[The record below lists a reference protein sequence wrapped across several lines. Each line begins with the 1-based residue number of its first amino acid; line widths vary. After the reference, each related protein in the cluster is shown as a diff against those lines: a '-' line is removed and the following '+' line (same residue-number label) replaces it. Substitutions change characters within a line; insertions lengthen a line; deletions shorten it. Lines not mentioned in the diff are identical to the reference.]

1 MKGVLLLMIIMMI
14 VVLQFQLH
22 SSSTWTTESE
32 RRQSSR
38 KHDDKNMDDDDPN
51 YYVVTYF
58 EEETDTTAWAPEI
71 ITSDHDV
78 ITTAEEV
85 TTSEA
90 TIIITHPDQ
99 KTTTAKS
106 KLPSSLSPETA
117 PTTKEPTMPTTTPS
131 SSSSPEAKPNGS
143 TTSYHHIVTF
153 TSLTVLYQP
162 AWSNPWR
169 QQIRLAIDKVVQR
182 SVSRRA
188 LESIWRQTMTTSRAA
203 AVVSSPPSKDSGD
216 NSSSSSK
223 SSPST
228 STSPASKLPAGVTSH
243 LAFSPRTLFPFDRF
257 WLVVV
262 QWVAPLA
269 TVALLILCLILEPV
283 SGIELLKAVAHL
295 ISNPPFYFELRR
307 TLWAVLHQEGAK
319 EEAAEAAAAGKA
331 FLQSQQRPCLWHA
344 LPRTVRHSAGEVE
357 PQQQQWQSWYSKLSF
372 PLEDQDQEQ
381 CWSTVVLKR
390 ST

>member
-1 MKGVLLLMIIMMI
+1 M
-14 VVLQFQLH
+14 
-22 SSSTWTTESE
+22 E
-32 RRQSSR
+32 
-38 KHDDKNMDDDDPN
+38 DDDDPN

-58 EEETDTTAWAPEI
+58 EEETDTTAWAAEI

-85 TTSEA
+85 TTSKA
-90 TIIITHPDQ
+90 TIITHPDQ

-106 KLPSSLSPETA
+106 KLPSLPGQTA
-117 PTTKEPTMPTTTPS
+117 
-131 SSSSPEAKPNGS
+131 A

-203 AVVSSPPSKDSGD
+203 AVVSSPPSKDSGG

-283 SGIELLKAVAHL
+283 SGELC
-295 ISNPPFYFELRR
+295 ELCFIRR
-307 TLWAVLHQEGAK
+307 VQK
-319 EEAAEAAAAGKA
+319 KR
-331 FLQSQQRPCLWHA
+331 QQQK
-344 LPRTVRHSAGEVE
+344 
-357 PQQQQWQSWYSKLSF
+357 QQQQGKLSSKANNDPAFDTLYRGLSAIPPEKSSRSSSSSHGNGRADIQSCLFPSKTKKSSAEALSYSKGPPPNGRVKKSLDVVSWRSLDSWRAEELLMAKQSKQKKGKKAKDVF
-372 PLEDQDQEQ
+372 TFNSSAVFGSSGGKVADDPLR
-381 CWSTVVLKR
+381 VKF
-390 ST
+390 